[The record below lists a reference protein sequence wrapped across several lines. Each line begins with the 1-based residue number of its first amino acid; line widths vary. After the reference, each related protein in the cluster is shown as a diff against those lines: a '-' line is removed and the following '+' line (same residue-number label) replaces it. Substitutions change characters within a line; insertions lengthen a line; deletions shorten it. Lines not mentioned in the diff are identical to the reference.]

1 VTLYSPDSI
10 RNILA
15 PLLRDVGGM
24 HTVSVVGY
32 DDGDPEKVAGNLA
45 RAEDA
50 VGGTWVDLRA
60 SDGEEAGDGLL
71 ESADATTLI
80 LVVRA
85 DNLPMQLS
93 LFLRQAL
100 DGRQAVDLG
109 DGRVVT
115 RPEDQSVV
123 VLAEGVPDYASA
135 PAELQ
140 RIVIW
145 QLVAE

>member
-1 VTLYSPDSI
+1 MTLFSPDSV
-10 RNILA
+10 RNVLS

-32 DDGDPEKVAGNLA
+32 DDGDPEKVDDNLG
-45 RAEDA
+45 RAEAA
-50 VGGTWVDLRA
+50 VGGTWIDLRA
-60 SDGEEAGDGLL
+60 SDGEEAGDSLI
-71 ESADATTLI
+71 EHADATTLI

-85 DNLPMQLS
+85 DNLPMQLA

-100 DGRQAVDLG
+100 DGRQTLDLG
-109 DGRVVT
+109 DGRSVT
-115 RPEDQSVV
+115 RPVEQSVV

-145 QLVAE
+145 QLADE